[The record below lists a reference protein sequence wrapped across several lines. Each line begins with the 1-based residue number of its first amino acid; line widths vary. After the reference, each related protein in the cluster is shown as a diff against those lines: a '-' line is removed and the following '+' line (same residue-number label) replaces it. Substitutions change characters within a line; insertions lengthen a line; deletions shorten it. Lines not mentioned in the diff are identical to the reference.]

1 MSRAEVMNSRDGR
14 VVVGNRYVQTKEKLE
29 RREGSWVKENLTEQE
44 GG

>member
-1 MSRAEVMNSRDGR
+1 MSRAEVMNSRDRR
-14 VVVGNRYVQTKEKLE
+14 VVVGNRYVQTKEKLR